1 VAQFNIRIMTRSA
14 AQIQS
19 FILLGVF
26 VSAISTLAQAPV
38 KSAGAPAKDA
48 PPTWSRQIAP
58 ILYNNCAT
66 CHHPGGAG
74 PFSLLTYDDA
84 RRWSAQILTVTQSRF
99 MPPWLPEPG
108 YSDFADNRRLSTE
121 DLEQIKRWVHAGMPE
136 GIAAEAPTPPKY
148 TSEWQLGPPDL
159 ILTAPKSFSIPADGQ
174 DLFRNFIY
182 PVDITRTRYVR
193 AVEIL
198 PGNARVV
205 HHANILID
213 RTAELRRQHAD
224 DWRVGIP
231 GMELEIGSGDRFD
244 PDSHFLF
251 WKPDTPAV
259 VEPPG
264 MPWRLDPG
272 NDLILNTHLKP
283 TGRVETVQPRI
294 GLYFTD
300 EAPTRAPM
308 LLQLEHDAALN
319 IPAGDSHFVIEDE
332 LRLPIAVYALGIYP
346 HAHYLGKQ
354 LEAWSIAP
362 DGKRTPLV
370 LIKDWDIDRQS
381 VYSYRKPLLLPA
393 GSVLH
398 MRYVYDNSAAN
409 PRNPAS
415 PPVRVHNG
423 NRSTDEMGHLWLQV
437 LPVHATE
444 RYSHGHDSAAAGRNG
459 AADGKSNIDARML
472 LERAW
477 MEHRLTRDPTDSLAA
492 YNLASLDT
500 MSGNPAG
507 AIAIYRKLAAA
518 SPNDARVATS
528 LGAAQEQTAG
538 HNPEQTAG
546 QNPAQTAG
554 QNPEQTA
561 GQNPA
566 QNDDWQSA
574 LASYRHALTLDPN
587 YADARYDLAT
597 LELKREQYAAAASD
611 YRTLVQQQPD
621 DAAAHGGLGAAL
633 AQLQQPDAART
644 EFDRALALDP
654 SQSDT
659 LLNYASLE
667 LTSSNPQHA
676 QELLTRAV
684 AAGAHDA
691 TTYQQLAFADQQTR
705 HPAEAEAALRSAIAA
720 DPSDATS
727 HSLLAQLLAARN
739 DLAGAISEQQAALHI
754 NQRDADGWSNLG
766 VLHAQSG
773 QSTAARSDF
782 EHALAL
788 DPQHAQ
794 ARANLQRLNAGPSK
808 P

>member
-1 VAQFNIRIMTRSA
+1 MA
-14 AQIQS
+14 
-19 FILLGVF
+19 LLLVF
-26 VSAISTLAQAPV
+26 VSAAGTYAQTKTPE
-38 KSAGAPAKDA
+38 KGPT
-48 PPTWSRQIAP
+48 PTWSKQIAP
-58 ILYNNCAT
+58 ILYKNCVT

-108 YSDFADNRRLSTE
+108 YGEFADTRRLSDQ
-121 DLEQIKRWVHAGMPE
+121 DLASIKRWVSSGMPE
-136 GIAAEAPTPPKY
+136 GVAADAPPAPEY
-148 TSEWQLGPPDL
+148 NSGWQLGPPDL
-159 ILTAPKSFSIPADGQ
+159 ILTAPESFQVPADGQ

-182 PVDITRTRYVR
+182 PVNVTRTRYIH

-213 RTAELRRQHAD
+213 RTAELRRQHPN
-224 DWRVGIP
+224 DWRAGIP

-264 MPWRLDPG
+264 MPWRIDPG

-294 GLYFTD
+294 GLYFMD
-300 EAPTRAPM
+300 YPPTRAPM

-319 IPAGDSHFVIEDE
+319 IPAGDSHFVVEDE
-332 LRLPIAVYALGIYP
+332 LQIPVAVYALGIYP

-362 DGKRTPLV
+362 DGRRTALI

-409 PRNPAS
+409 PRNPAN

-437 LPVHATE
+437 LPVHAKE
-444 RYSHGHDSAAAGRNG
+444 RNAAGKEV
-459 AADGKSNIDARML
+459 DSRML

-477 MEHRLTRDPTDSLAA
+477 MEHRLTRDPSDSLAA
-492 YNLASLDT
+492 YNLASLDN
-500 MSGNPAG
+500 MGGNPSG
-507 AIAIYRKLAAA
+507 AIAIYRKLAAEQ
-518 SPNDARVATS
+518 PNDARVATS
-528 LGAAQEQTAG
+528 LGAAE
-538 HNPEQTAG
+538 E
-546 QNPAQTAG
+546 
-554 QNPEQTA
+554 
-561 GQNPA
+561 

-574 LASYRHALTLDPN
+574 LASYKHALTLDPS

-597 LELKREQYAAAASD
+597 LELHHDQYEASASD
-611 YRTLVQQQPD
+611 YRALIQQHPE
-621 DAAAHGGLGAAL
+621 DAAAHGGIAAAL
-633 AQLQQPDAART
+633 AQLQQDDAARA
-644 EFDRALALDP
+644 EFERALALDP
-654 SQSDT
+654 AQPDT

-667 LTSSNPQHA
+667 LAANNPEHA
-676 QELLTRAV
+676 LQLLTKAV
-684 AAGAHDA
+684 ATGAHDA
-691 TTYQQLAFADQQTR
+691 ATYQQLAFADQQTH
-705 HPAEAEAALRSAIAA
+705 HPEEAEAALRSAIAA
-720 DPSDATS
+720 DPADPTS
-727 HSLLAQLLAARN
+727 HALLAQLLAARS
-739 DLAGAISEQQAALHI
+739 DLKAAITEQQAALRL
-754 NQRDADGWSNLG
+754 NAKDPDGWSNLG
-766 VLHAQSG
+766 VLHAQTG
-773 QSTAARSDF
+773 QSAEARSDF
-782 EHALAL
+782 EHAL
-788 DPQHAQ
+788 
-794 ARANLQRLNAGPSK
+794 SI
-808 P
+808 

>member
-1 VAQFNIRIMTRSA
+1 MMPIVLNTRQTA
-14 AQIQS
+14 LA
-19 FILLGVF
+19 LLIVL
-26 VSAISTLAQAPV
+26 VSVTSTFSQTTT
-38 KSAGAPAKDA
+38 KSASVAAKQA
-48 PPTWSRQIAP
+48 TPPTWSRHIAP
-58 ILYNNCAT
+58 ILYNNCTT

-74 PFSLLTYDDA
+74 PFSLLTYQDA

-108 YSDFADNRRLSTE
+108 FGDFADNRRLSPQ
-121 DLEQIKRWVHAGMPE
+121 DLDQIKRWANAAMPE
-136 GIAAEAPTPPKY
+136 GNAAEAPTPPKY
-148 TSEWQLGPPDL
+148 TSEWQLGQPDL
-159 ILTAPKSFSIPADGQ
+159 VLTAPESFTVPADGQ

-182 PVDITRTRYVR
+182 PVIITRTRYVR

-213 RTAELRRQHAD
+213 RTAELRRQHPAG
-224 DWRVGIP
+224 WRAGVP

-244 PDSHFLF
+244 PDSNFLF

-264 MPWRLDPG
+264 MPWRMDPG

-300 EAPTRAPM
+300 TAPTRAPM

-362 DGKRTPLV
+362 DSTRTPLI

-398 MRYVYDNSAAN
+398 MRYVYDNSAGN

-444 RYSHGHDSAAAGRNG
+444 RNAAGKESAAAGRNS
-459 AADGKSNIDARML
+459 AAAGRNSAAAGRNIDSRML
-472 LERAW
+472 LERGW
-477 MEHRLTRDPTDSLAA
+477 MEHRLTRDPGDSLAA

-500 MSGNPAG
+500 MSGNAAG
-507 AIAIYRKLAAA
+507 AIAIYRRLAAA
-518 SPNDARVATS
+518 SPNDARVTTS
-528 LGAAQEQTAG
+528 LGVAQEQ
-538 HNPEQTAG
+538 NE
-546 QNPAQTAG
+546 
-554 QNPEQTA
+554 
-561 GQNPA
+561 
-566 QNDDWQSA
+566 DWQSA
-574 LASYRHALTLDPN
+574 LATYKHALALDPN

-597 LELKREQYAAAASD
+597 LELKHDQNDAAAAD
-611 YRTLVQQQPD
+611 YRTLLQQQPD

-633 AQLQQPDAART
+633 AQLQQPDAARA
-644 EFDRALALDP
+644 EFDRALALNP
-654 SQSDT
+654 SQADT
-659 LLNYASLE
+659 LVNYASLE
-667 LTSSNPQHA
+667 LANSNPQHA
-676 QELLTRAV
+676 QELLTQAV

-739 DLAGAISEQQAALHI
+739 DLANAITEQQAALRI
-754 NQRDADGWSNLG
+754 NAKDADGWSNLG

-773 QSTAARSDF
+773 QATAARSDF
-782 EHALAL
+782 EHALTI
-788 DPQHAQ
+788 DPRHAQ
-794 ARANLQRLNAGPSK
+794 ARANLQRLNSDAPK
-808 P
+808 Q

>member
-1 VAQFNIRIMTRSA
+1 MTRRSHLVIIAATILTFFACSA
-14 AQIQS
+14 RASHAQ
-19 FILLGVF
+19 VHHDT
-26 VSAISTLAQAPV
+26 AAAN
-38 KSAGAPAKDA
+38 
-48 PPTWSRQIAP
+48 PPTWSHQIAP
-58 ILYNNCAT
+58 ILYNNCTT

-108 YSDFADNRRLSTE
+108 YGDFADNRRLSAE
-121 DLEQIKRWVHAGMPE
+121 DLANIKRWVNAGMPE
-136 GIAAEAPTPPKY
+136 GIAAEAPPAPKY

-159 ILTAPKSFSIPADGQ
+159 ILTAPESFTVPADGQ

-182 PVDITRTRYVR
+182 PVNVTRTRYVR

-213 RTAELRRQHAD
+213 RTAELRRQHST
-224 DWRVGIP
+224 DWRAGIP

-264 MPWRLDPG
+264 MPWRIDPG

-283 TGRVETVQPRI
+283 TGRVETVEPRI

-300 EAPTRAPM
+300 TPPTRAPM

-319 IPAGDSHFVIEDE
+319 IPAGDSHFVVEDQ

-362 DGKRTPLV
+362 DGKRTQLI

-381 VYSYRKPLLLPA
+381 VYSYRQPLLLPA

-398 MRYVYDNSAAN
+398 MRYVYDNSTAN
-409 PRNPAS
+409 PRNPAN
-415 PPVRVHNG
+415 PPIRVRNG

-437 LPVHATE
+437 LPVHPME
-444 RYSHGHDSAAAGRNG
+444 RNSAGVDIDS
-459 AADGKSNIDARML
+459 RML

-477 MEHRLTRDPTDSLAA
+477 MEHRLTRDPADSLAA
-492 YNLASLDT
+492 YNLASLDS

-507 AIAIYRKLAAA
+507 AIAIYKKLAAA
-518 SPNDARVATS
+518 EPPNSPDAARVATS
-528 LGAAQEQTAG
+528 LGAAQQQSG
-538 HNPEQTAG
+538 
-546 QNPAQTAG
+546 
-554 QNPEQTA
+554 
-561 GQNPA
+561 
-566 QNDDWQSA
+566 DWQAA
-574 LASYRHALTLDPN
+574 LASYRHALALDSS

-597 LELKREQYAAAASD
+597 LELQHDQYDAAASD
-611 YRTLVQQQPD
+611 YRALLAKSPD

-633 AQLQQPDAART
+633 AQLQQPDAARA

-654 SQSDT
+654 AQPDT
-659 LLNYASLE
+659 LANYASLE
-667 LTSSNPQHA
+667 LASDNAQHA
-676 QELLTRAV
+676 QELLTKAI

-691 TTYQQLAFADQQTR
+691 ATYQQLAFAEQQTR

-720 DPSDATS
+720 DPADPTS
-727 HSLLAQLLAARN
+727 HSLLAQLLAARG
-739 DLAGAISEQQAALHI
+739 DLAAAITEQQAALRI
-754 NQRDADGWSNLG
+754 NQKDADGWSNLG
-766 VLHAQSG
+766 VLHAQTG
-773 QSTAARSDF
+773 QSAAARSDF
-782 EHALAL
+782 EHALAI

-794 ARANLQRLNAGPSK
+794 ARANLQRLNGAAAK
-808 P
+808 Q

>member
-1 VAQFNIRIMTRSA
+1 MRRRSQFVLNTVTILSSFAGISHAQTHPDTTA
-14 AQIQS
+14 
-19 FILLGVF
+19 
-26 VSAISTLAQAPV
+26 
-38 KSAGAPAKDA
+38 A
-48 PPTWSRQIAP
+48 PPTWSHQIAP
-58 ILYNNCAT
+58 ILYSNCTT

-74 PFSLLTYDDA
+74 PFSLLTYEEA
-84 RRWSAQILTVTQSRF
+84 RRWSSQILTVTQSRF

-108 YSDFADNRRLSTE
+108 YGDFADNRRLSAE
-121 DLEQIKRWVHAGMPE
+121 DLANIKRWVNAGMPE
-136 GIAAEAPTPPKY
+136 GIRAEAPAPPKY

-159 ILTAPKSFSIPADGQ
+159 VLTAPESFTVPADGQ

-182 PVDITRTRYVR
+182 PVNVTRTRYVR
-193 AVEIL
+193 AIEIL

-213 RTAELRRQHAD
+213 RTAELRRQHPSN
-224 DWRVGIP
+224 WRAGIP

-259 VEPPG
+259 VEPSG

-300 EAPTRAPM
+300 TPPARAPM

-319 IPAGDSHFVIEDE
+319 IPAGDSHFVVEDE

-409 PRNPAS
+409 PRNPAN
-415 PPVRVHNG
+415 PPVRVRNG

-437 LPVHATE
+437 LPVHVVE
-444 RYSHGHDSAAAGRNG
+444 RNG
-459 AADGKSNIDARML
+459 NGAETDSRML

-477 MEHRLTRDPTDSLAA
+477 MEHRLTRDPNDALAA
-492 YNLASLDT
+492 YNVASLDA

-507 AIAIYRKLAAA
+507 AIAIYRKLAASA
-518 SPNDARVATS
+518 PKDARIATS
-528 LGAAQEQTAG
+528 LGAAEEQNG
-538 HNPEQTAG
+538 
-546 QNPAQTAG
+546 
-554 QNPEQTA
+554 
-561 GQNPA
+561 
-566 QNDDWQSA
+566 DWQSA
-574 LASYRHALTLDPN
+574 LDRYRAAISLDAN
-587 YADARYDLAT
+587 YTDARYDLAT
-597 LELKREQYAAAASD
+597 LELRHEQYDAAAAD
-611 YRTLVQQQPD
+611 YRTLLQQHPD
-621 DAAAHGGLGAAL
+621 DAAAHAGLGTAL

-644 EFDRALALDP
+644 EFDRALALDAAQP
-654 SQSDT
+654 DA
-659 LLNYASLE
+659 LANYASLE
-667 LTSSNPQHA
+667 LAESNPQHA
-676 QELLTRAV
+676 QELLTKAV

-691 TTYQQLAFADQQTR
+691 ATFQQLALADQQTQ

-720 DPSDATS
+720 DPSDPTN
-727 HSLLAQLLAARN
+727 HSLLAQSLAARG
-739 DLAGAISEQQAALHI
+739 DLVGAIAEQQAALHI
-754 NQRDADGWSNLG
+754 NQKDADGWSNLG

-773 QSTAARSDF
+773 QPAEARNDF
-782 EHALAL
+782 EHALAI

-794 ARANLQRLNAGPSK
+794 ARANLQRLNNGASK
-808 P
+808 Q

>member
-1 VAQFNIRIMTRSA
+1 MTPPVLNTRHAALALLIALVSVTSTIAQTSTKQTSTA
-14 AQIQS
+14 AKETS
-19 FILLGVF
+19 
-26 VSAISTLAQAPV
+26 
-38 KSAGAPAKDA
+38 
-48 PPTWSRQIAP
+48 PPTWSHQIAP
-58 ILYNNCAT
+58 ILYSNCTT
-66 CHHPGGAG
+66 CHRPGGAG

-84 RRWSAQILTVTQSRF
+84 RRWSTQILTVTQSRF

-108 YSDFADNRRLSTE
+108 YGDFADSRRLSAD
-121 DLEQIKRWVHAGMPE
+121 DLEEIKRWVHAGTPE
-136 GIAAEAPTPPKY
+136 GIAAEAPTLPEY
-148 TSEWQLGPPDL
+148 TSQWQLGTPDL
-159 ILTAPKSFSIPADGQ
+159 VLTAPRSFAVPADGQ

-182 PVDITRTRYVR
+182 PVDVTRTRYVR

-213 RTAELRRQHAD
+213 RTAELRRQHPS
-224 DWRVGIP
+224 DWRAGVP

-264 MPWRLDPG
+264 MPWRIDPG

-294 GLYFTD
+294 GIYFTD
-300 EAPTRAPM
+300 TPPTRAPM

-319 IPAGDSHFVIEDE
+319 IPAGDSRFVVEDE

-362 DGKRTPLV
+362 DGKRTPLI

-381 VYSYRKPLLLPA
+381 VYAYRKPLLLPA

-398 MRYVYDNSAAN
+398 MRYVYDNSTAN

-444 RYSHGHDSAAAGRNG
+444 RNASDKESATAG
-459 AADGKSNIDARML
+459 KEIDARML

-477 MEHRLTRDPTDSLAA
+477 MEHRLARDPTDRLAA
-492 YNLASLDT
+492 YNLASLDS
-500 MSGNPAG
+500 MSGDPAG

-518 SPNDARVATS
+518 EPPNSPDAARVATS
-528 LGAAQEQTAG
+528 LGAAEEQNG
-538 HNPEQTAG
+538 
-546 QNPAQTAG
+546 
-554 QNPEQTA
+554 
-561 GQNPA
+561 
-566 QNDDWQSA
+566 DWQSA
-574 LASYRHALTLDPN
+574 LTTYRRALTLDPN

-597 LELKREQYAAAASD
+597 LELQHDQDEAASAD
-611 YRTLVQQQPD
+611 YRTLLQQHPD

-633 AQLQQPDAART
+633 AQLSQADAARA

-654 SQSDT
+654 SQTAT
-659 LLNYASLE
+659 LQNYATLE
-667 LTSSNPQHA
+667 LANNNPQHA
-676 QELLTRAV
+676 QELLTKAV

-705 HPAEAEAALRSAIAA
+705 HPAEAEAALRSAITA
-720 DPSDATS
+720 DPSDPTS
-727 HSLLAQLLAARN
+727 HSLLAQLLAARG
-739 DLAGAISEQQAALHI
+739 DLAAAITAQQAALRI
-754 NQRDADGWSNLG
+754 NAKDADGWSNLG

-773 QSTAARSDF
+773 QTAAARSDF

-794 ARANLQRLNAGPSK
+794 ARANLARLNSGVSRQ
-808 P
+808 

>member
-1 VAQFNIRIMTRSA
+1 
-14 AQIQS
+14 
-19 FILLGVF
+19 
-26 VSAISTLAQAPV
+26 
-38 KSAGAPAKDA
+38 
-48 PPTWSRQIAP
+48 
-58 ILYNNCAT
+58 
-66 CHHPGGAG
+66 
-74 PFSLLTYDDA
+74 
-84 RRWSAQILTVTQSRF
+84 

-108 YSDFADNRRLSTE
+108 YGDFAGNRRLSAD
-121 DLEQIKRWVHAGMPE
+121 DLDQIRRWVHAGMAE
-136 GIAAEAPTPPKY
+136 GIAAESPTPPKY
-148 TSEWQLGPPDL
+148 TSAWQLGQPDL
-159 ILTAPKSFSIPADGQ
+159 ILTAPKSFTVPADGQ

-182 PVDITRTRYVR
+182 PVNVTRTRYVR

-213 RTAELRRQHAD
+213 RTAELRRRHPG
-224 DWRVGIP
+224 DWRAGIP

-259 VEPPG
+259 IEPPG
-264 MPWRLDPG
+264 MPWRIDPG

-362 DGKRTPLV
+362 DGTRTPLI

-444 RYSHGHDSAAAGRNG
+444 RNAAGKESAAAGR
-459 AADGKSNIDARML
+459 DIDSRML

-477 MEHRLTRDPTDSLAA
+477 MDHRLTRDPGDTLAA

-500 MSGNPAG
+500 MSGNAAG

-518 SPNDARVATS
+518 SPRDARVATS
-528 LGAAQEQTAG
+528 LGAAQQ
-538 HNPEQTAG
+538 
-546 QNPAQTAG
+546 
-554 QNPEQTA
+554 
-561 GQNPA
+561 
-566 QNDDWQSA
+566 QNDDWQTALTTYKHA
-574 LASYRHALTLDPN
+574 LALDPN

-597 LELKREQYAAAASD
+597 LELKHDQYDAAAAD
-611 YRTLVQQQPD
+611 YRTLLQQHPA
-621 DAAAHGGLGAAL
+621 DAAAHSGLGAAL
-633 AQLQQPDAART
+633 VQLNQPDAARA

-654 SQSDT
+654 AQSDT

-667 LTSSNPQHA
+667 LAGSNPQHA
-676 QELLTRAV
+676 QELLTQAV

-705 HPAEAEAALRSAIAA
+705 HPVEAEAALRSAIAT
-720 DPSDATS
+720 DPSNATS

-739 DLAGAISEQQAALHI
+739 DLAGAITEQQAALQM
-754 NQRDADGWSNLG
+754 NPKDADGWSNLG

-773 QSTAARSDF
+773 QAAAARSNF
-782 EHALAL
+782 ERALAI

-794 ARANLQRLNAGPSK
+794 ARANLQRLNAGAAK
-808 P
+808 Q